1 MQQLINKDGQ
11 EITIKLT
18 QFELKKIDEALQL
31 TTVNELTKLISAI
44 IENEI
49 VHKPREQAHKTIR
62 SLQYDL
68 ENPNWN

>member
-1 MQQLINKDGQ
+1 MQQLINYAGQ
-11 EITIKLT
+11 KVTITLT
-18 QFELKKIDEALQL
+18 QFELKKISEALHI
-31 TTVNELTKLISAI
+31 TNVKELTKLISAI